1 MKNLLNDLVNGP
13 LDHLLNLQ
21 PLNSSISIYVNAVLN
36 DPGNGLV
43 TVNDLLNVKGCS
55 IGCPR
60 ALNDLVNRLV
70 AFTTQFKGRR
80 TRATT
85 GTAW

>member
-1 MKNLLNDLVNGP
+1 LN
-13 LDHLLNLQ
+13 HLLDLQ
-21 PLNSSISIYVNAVLN
+21 PLNSHLSVFCSAVLN
-36 DPGNGLV
+36 DPGNCLV
-43 TVNDLLNVKGCS
+43 TMTGLLNVKGCS
-55 IGCPR
+55 IGRPR